1 MFRPSARIYSALRR
15 GRPAQI
21 PRSDDLPRRIGPQ
34 LAFTG
39 GVATLAIGSA
49 AYATNKDTEERNKGY
64 LLAWRR
70 NHGTGLQRDLARSR
84 WEDVYK
90 RARGWVGSFPG
101 NRLVVILSESWLEMS
116 EAKRTQAGLIA
127 LFGGVWLA
135 WRLPQASRF
144 GQYLAHDPL
153 SGRSATL
160 LTSIFSHRTLP
171 HLAFNSIALYS
182 FGTACF
188 AFLDYSEHLAR
199 STSRYEFLAF
209 FATAGLAS
217 SFVSHVWFSR
227 IVAGRLLQIAS
238 TPQVRQAIV
247 PSLGASGAVYACLT
261 MTALS
266 FPESN
271 VSLIFLPFIPLPI
284 GAATAGLVVVDLI
297 GLLRG
302 WRMFDHAAHL
312 SGAAMGALWWAYG
325 HDWFERLRV
334 ALLQRKH

>member
-1 MFRPSARIYSALRR
+1 MFRPSARFYSSFRR
-15 GRPAQI
+15 RRQSTKILGPARP
-21 PRSDDLPRRIGPQ
+21 DDLPRRIGPQ

-39 GVATLAIGSA
+39 GVAALAIGTA

-64 LLAWRR
+64 WPAWRR

-84 WEDVYK
+84 WEDVYE

-101 NRLVVILSESWLEMS
+101 NRLVLILSDNWLEMS

-160 LTSIFSHRTLP
+160 LTSVFSHRTLP

-188 AFLDYSEHLAR
+188 AFLDYSEP
-199 STSRYEFLAF
+199 
-209 FATAGLAS
+209 GLAS
-217 SFVSHVWFSR
+217 SFMSHVWFSR
-227 IVAGRLLQIAS
+227 VVAGRLLQIAS
-238 TPQVRQAIV
+238 TSQP
-247 PSLGASGAVYACLT
+247 
-261 MTALS
+261 LS
-266 FPESN
+266 
-271 VSLIFLPFIPLPI
+271 I
-284 GAATAGLVVVDLI
+284 
-297 GLLRG
+297 
-302 WRMFDHAAHL
+302 
-312 SGAAMGALWWAYG
+312 
-325 HDWFERLRV
+325 
-334 ALLQRKH
+334 